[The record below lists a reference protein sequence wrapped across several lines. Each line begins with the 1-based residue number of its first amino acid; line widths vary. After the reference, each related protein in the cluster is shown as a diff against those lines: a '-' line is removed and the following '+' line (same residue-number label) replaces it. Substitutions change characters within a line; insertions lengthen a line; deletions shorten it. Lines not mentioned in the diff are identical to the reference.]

1 MVKELKERKG
11 EVVMVTFDELMNDVE
26 ITDEQIRQ
34 DSSVK
39 YFVKQVED
47 ETLKYIDV
55 FNYMK
60 EHVVDMVRD
69 FVSLLREKYPVLI
82 AYLSYVVETCIEDD
96 GTIEEIRWFPND
108 IPWDCS
114 GEVRSVGYVDSDELP
129 LIVFL
134 SQFTQ
139 GHSEA
144 TYESGCGLH
153 YPSYD
158 ERINDYANEFFYSI
172 INRVVCD
179 YAMKARNGDIDIDGF
194 RDDDLY
200 CTATELL
207 MDSDFTPDFCM
218 FCDLSIWEELDE
230 DEWLKDESDDKESR
244 RGTDEDVELMC
255 LCDDTDECYYRYER
269 ERKKFFEE
277 CNRRH
282 RAWNKRLLSYATNG
296 FFDSNGIETRFLLMT
311 VSEFASLWR
320 NKSDIVPMNPH
331 FRYFEDFDHYVTE
344 TGLNKNVEW
353 IKTFERISKTK

>member
-39 YFVKQVED
+39 YFVKQGED

-114 GEVRSVGYVDSDELP
+114 GEVRSVGYVDADELP

-200 CTATELL
+200 CTATELR

-218 FCDLSIWEELDE
+218 FCDPFHLG
-230 DEWLKDESDDKESR
+230 R
-244 RGTDEDVELMC
+244 
-255 LCDDTDECYYRYER
+255 
-269 ERKKFFEE
+269 
-277 CNRRH
+277 
-282 RAWNKRLLSYATNG
+282 
-296 FFDSNGIETRFLLMT
+296 TR
-311 VSEFASLWR
+311 
-320 NKSDIVPMNPH
+320 
-331 FRYFEDFDHYVTE
+331 
-344 TGLNKNVEW
+344 
-353 IKTFERISKTK
+353 